1 MLSGFAQSL
10 IESNKQLNM
19 LTHILMI
26 DTLEKQALYSLQD
39 SLQSIGSL
47 MALQTRQ
54 LPMIQL
60 GLCGVIR
67 ATPKDVKLQ
76 VYY

>member
-1 MLSGFAQSL
+1 
-10 IESNKQLNM
+10 
-19 LTHILMI
+19 MI

-67 ATPKDVKLQ
+67 STPKDVKLQ